1 MNGRERRRKG
11 GSGKRGLERLREN
24 GRRLVVCASVLWLE
38 AVSPSR
44 TAFLR
49 LGSKQHKLLKDT
61 AFPRERERG
70 D

>member
-11 GSGKRGLERLREN
+11 GGGKRGLERLREN

-49 LGSKQHKLLKDT
+49 LGSKQHKL
-61 AFPRERERG
+61 
-70 D
+70 